1 MTRILSVEIRRCLAR
16 RLTWVLIGLA
26 LVGTAVA
33 GVVVFINAEDP
44 EEARASALARREAV
58 VASCADSVMQRS
70 FPVGPVPVGPGGPL
84 AQEGRPIDRAAAEAE
99 CRRFIHVPEGSGLRL
114 VDLWEFDGG
123 DSFLVV
129 TFVFLGIGALIGAS
143 SMVGAEWKAG
153 TFTTL
158 LTWEPRRVRVA
169 VAKLAA
175 VGLLG
180 MAAALVLQALF
191 TTALLPAILIR
202 GSTEGADA
210 EWTRTLLGGV
220 GRGAVLTGIGA
231 VVGASVA
238 MIGRSTSATLGV
250 AFAYLAIGEA
260 IVRAWKPKMARW
272 LVGENSAIF
281 LTGREL
287 EQAPFERPV
296 SLAAIWL
303 VVMTL
308 ALAAAATATFRT
320 RDVTA

>member
-1 MTRILSVEIRRCLAR
+1 MIRALSVEIRRCLAR

-26 LVGTAVA
+26 VAATAVA

-44 EEARASALARREAV
+44 DEARASALAQREAV
-58 VASCADSVMQRS
+58 VASCADSTLQRGP
-70 FPVGPVPVGPGGPL
+70 FAPIPVGPDGPL
-84 AQEGRPIDRAAAEAE
+84 VPEGRPLDRAAAEAE
-99 CRRFIHVPEGSGLRL
+99 CRRFIQVPDDGGLRL
-114 VDLWEFDGG
+114 VDLWQPDGG
-123 DSFLVV
+123 DSFLLV

-158 LTWEPRRVRVA
+158 LTWEPRRARVA
-169 VAKLAA
+169 VAKLVA

-180 MAAALVLQALF
+180 AAAAVVLQALF
-191 TTALLPAILIR
+191 TAALLPAILIR

-210 EWTRTLLGGV
+210 AWVRTLFGGV

-231 VVGASVA
+231 ITGGAVA

-272 LVGENSAIF
+272 LLGENSAIF
-281 LTGREL
+281 LTGQEL
-287 EQAPFERPV
+287 EGVPFDRPV
-296 SLAAIWL
+296 VLAAVWL
-303 VVMTL
+303 VILTL
-308 ALAAAATATFRT
+308 ALAGVATVTLRA
-320 RDVTA
+320 RDVAT